1 MTVTAA
7 TWCLASPVTQPRN
20 TNFTDSVRYGAALPA
35 LPVAPAAKFPF
46 TAAGVGGGVI
56 QDSFNP
62 TNFRGSSDFDIR
74 HNITAN
80 GVVELPF
87 GKGKP
92 MLGSAPGW
100 LNQIVGGWQ
109 ASTLWRFRT
118 GNPLSISNGGI
129 YPTNYLNSALGQLR
143 PGASLPENT
152 AGYNANGNPSIFRT
166 TNTAAGAFMGQ
177 YPGTSGTRALIRGAG
192 MSNFDLSLGKF
203 FGLPWEGHRFAL
215 KRLTPST
222 T

>member
-56 QDSFNP
+56 QDSFN
-62 TNFRGSSDFDIR
+62 
-74 HNITAN
+74 
-80 GVVELPF
+80 
-87 GKGKP
+87 
-92 MLGSAPGW
+92 
-100 LNQIVGGWQ
+100 
-109 ASTLWRFRT
+109 
-118 GNPLSISNGGI
+118 
-129 YPTNYLNSALGQLR
+129 PTNYLNSALGQLR